1 MNPDAIKGY
10 PGEIMQC
17 TERFTYTTY
26 FADTGFWETGQ
37 LQSPVQ
43 HSKQEKIW
51 TGKVVGVSNM
61 LLLSTGSLSLGVSMI
76 EMPWQMY
83 TRWLVAKAVKNWQ
96 CKIRAVAV
104 QDWRTVSE
112 SDTELLSKLVM

>member
-17 TERFTYTTY
+17 TERFTSFTYTTY

-43 HSKQEKIW
+43 HSKQENLNRES
-51 TGKVVGVSNM
+51 V
-61 LLLSTGSLSLGVSMI
+61 
-76 EMPWQMY
+76 
-83 TRWLVAKAVKNWQ
+83 R
-96 CKIRAVAV
+96 
-104 QDWRTVSE
+104 SE
-112 SDTELLSKLVM
+112 